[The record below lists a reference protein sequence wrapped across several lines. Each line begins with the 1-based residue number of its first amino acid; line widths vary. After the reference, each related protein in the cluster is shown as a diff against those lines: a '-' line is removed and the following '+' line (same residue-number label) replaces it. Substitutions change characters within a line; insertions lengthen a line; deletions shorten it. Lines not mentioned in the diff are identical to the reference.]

1 METPQNWGSCTRPLT
16 HTTHSEIALVQVS
29 HPGHETTDM
38 NLEERQIFKQIHSS
52 LRNKGRYFHKK
63 NASLSSKFEKVKFWW
78 SQVSPW
84 QHRIRREKKRK
95 KKSLPL
101 AVLFPPATW
110 DLCLPPEAINTLN
123 TKHLNRSLSW
133 ILSIKYTQIKK
144 LLSDSCNKYPTCN
157 DSWLVS
163 RYSDEV
169 PKVAELTKLILESLP
184 KTYLRQFRKE

>member
-95 KKSLPL
+95 KKKSATCSFISSCHLGTSASLL
-101 AVLFPPATW
+101 RLLT
-110 DLCLPPEAINTLN
+110 
-123 TKHLNRSLSW
+123 
-133 ILSIKYTQIKK
+133 LSIPSIWIDLYHG
-144 LLSDSCNKYPTCN
+144 
-157 DSWLVS
+157 
-163 RYSDEV
+163 
-169 PKVAELTKLILESLP
+169 
-184 KTYLRQFRKE
+184 F